1 MNKTC
6 LRDDIYVS
14 KDHPRILF
22 RGALDSLEA
31 DILEA
36 QVLAVEKNEDYYV
49 NALGEILEFARE
61 LMSAEVNERPVTQ
74 RELFGLSLDDLH
86 EQSHSLQIPE
96 HTMGA
101 LSIRL
106 NTLRTR
112 VRETELLAVRTFR
125 EPRRDDIIHALNRLS
140 SAVYW
145 LFCRSVSQIP
155 FTQP

>member
-1 MNKTC
+1 MTETC
-6 LRDDIYVS
+6 LRDGIYVS
-14 KDHPRILF
+14 KDHPRIML

-36 QVLAVEKNEDYYV
+36 QILAVEKSEDYYV
-49 NALGEILEFARE
+49 NALAEILEFVRS
-61 LMSAEVNERPVTQ
+61 LMSAEVNEKPAAAGK
-74 RELFGLSLDDLH
+74 LFGFSLDELH
-86 EQSHSLQIPE
+86 EQSHRVKETFGFSHQLPA

-112 VRETELLAVRTFR
+112 VRETELAAVRTPGADSIAR
-125 EPRRDDIIHALNRLS
+125 ALNRLS

-145 LFCRSVSQIP
+145 LFCRSV
-155 FTQP
+155 T